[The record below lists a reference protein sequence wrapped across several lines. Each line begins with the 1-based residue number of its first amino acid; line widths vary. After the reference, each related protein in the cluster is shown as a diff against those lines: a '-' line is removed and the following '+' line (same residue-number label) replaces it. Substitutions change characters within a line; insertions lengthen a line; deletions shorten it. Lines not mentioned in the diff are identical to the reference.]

1 MDPYE
6 FHELHDRWDALMVRM
21 LRLFSKLN
29 IRVTEDSCGLDD
41 RAEIVKLLYHH
52 AWVETNLKKIEPMQ
66 DNLYHNERVK
76 VRERKC
82 YGTQYSCG
90 KVYTTAKSLLL
101 FSDKKVSCKLT

>member
-29 IRVTEDSCGLDD
+29 IRVTEDSCGIDD

-52 AWVETNLKKIEPMQ
+52 AWVETNLKKTEPMRI
-66 DNLYHNERVK
+66 NLYHNERVHLDNMEPE
-76 VRERKC
+76 VIAHEESAAPLV
-82 YGTQYSCG
+82 TN
-90 KVYTTAKSLLL
+90 
-101 FSDKKVSCKLT
+101 VSPYF